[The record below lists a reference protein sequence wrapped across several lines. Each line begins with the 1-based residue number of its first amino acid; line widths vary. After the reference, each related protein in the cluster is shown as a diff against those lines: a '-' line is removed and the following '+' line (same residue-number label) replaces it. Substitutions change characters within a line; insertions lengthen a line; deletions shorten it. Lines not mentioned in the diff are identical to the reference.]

1 MKAQYKQNV
10 FCLFGTSLTIFFSQ
24 GLFFVCI
31 SGYFSTL
38 KDPLIALGN
47 VFLLAMIPYIFSVLL
62 LAPNIDKISTNLQ
75 LTLITSFRSLILI
88 LLGIGVLLKKNASD
102 LIYIAILFYD
112 LCFFLYQNVSAKMSK
127 TISIDSCTRKT
138 ESFNLLGTQIGM
150 ALGGLTAGYLV
161 SIYNIGI
168 IFILAGTIE
177 AIGILISNAYKD
189 FSFSNKRSEKPK
201 LINFFELKKI
211 FCYLLDFNVLPFSL
225 LPFILILPLQ
235 QVFNLITGPWAY
247 MKFSDYGNII
257 GWLVFGVA
265 IGACAGSFILIYFSN
280 FRNSKIISLSPAMI
294 SLSVLGLYVSYN
306 LIGVLGFS
314 VLFGLSFTLTR
325 VVIRSNFI
333 DSIQIDY
340 INPVTM
346 LAITISALLSSLI
359 IFLISYVYNPSIFQI
374 FVLIAFISSLQ
385 LAILIIKSKVKLI

>member
-1 MKAQYKQNV
+1 
-10 FCLFGTSLTIFFSQ
+10 L
-24 GLFFVCI
+24 
-31 SGYFSTL
+31 
-38 KDPLIALGN
+38 
-47 VFLLAMIPYIFSVLL
+47 
-62 LAPNIDKISTNLQ
+62 
-75 LTLITSFRSLILI
+75 
-88 LLGIGVLLKKNASD
+88 
-102 LIYIAILFYD
+102 
-112 LCFFLYQNVSAKMSK
+112 
-127 TISIDSCTRKT
+127 
-138 ESFNLLGTQIGM
+138 E
-150 ALGGLTAGYLV
+150 
-161 SIYNIGI
+161 
-168 IFILAGTIE
+168 
-177 AIGILISNAYKD
+177 
-189 FSFSNKRSEKPK
+189 
-201 LINFFELKKI
+201 
-211 FCYLLDFNVLPFSL
+211 
-225 LPFILILPLQ
+225 
-235 QVFNLITGPWAY
+235 
-247 MKFSDYGNII
+247 
-257 GWLVFGVA
+257 
-265 IGACAGSFILIYFSN
+265 SFILIYFSN